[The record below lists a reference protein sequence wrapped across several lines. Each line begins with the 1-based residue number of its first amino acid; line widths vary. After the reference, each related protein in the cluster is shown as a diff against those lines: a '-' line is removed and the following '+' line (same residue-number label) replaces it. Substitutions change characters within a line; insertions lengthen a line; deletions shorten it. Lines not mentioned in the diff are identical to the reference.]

1 MRRVAALYPQ
11 EVLLTASSSS
21 SQRGALYV
29 LDPASS
35 SQTPL
40 LHLKGTTHA
49 APHGVSFVPSATHA
63 AHDAGTSGLVAAM
76 ESDKAVVSVY
86 SWQRDQPVARLVL
99 PQKMRCLALSPCGT
113 YLAAG
118 GPDGRLCVW
127 DVGTGS
133 LLSSL
138 EVHYRAV
145 TVLRWTPDSA
155 ALITASEDARVCVW
169 SVPGIFHATDLAGA
183 STGALPTPY
192 ATFSDH
198 TLEVTD
204 LAVAPG
210 AFPAAA
216 RVWSASLDGTVKL
229 WDLSARRLVSTFV
242 VDEPVRH
249 LALDPLER
257 FLLVNA
263 EQGVRRVD
271 LYEPQGG
278 AARGGGGAAGHS
290 TPVSDAPRVSVPD
303 SVTALAL
310 SHASSHA
317 ALGTRSGAIYLV
329 DVLTLQ
335 TVRVL
340 QAGASLAK
348 AAVPTPV
355 TYIGTLV
362 RPIDLMGHLPWQGA
376 KRHARQDSGTSSSAY
391 VQALPLRAVATQLA
405 RTIQPPLH
413 APHMLLRVG
422 AGAASSAA
430 SVQRW
435 LSAGQGTAP
444 AVPAARAG
452 AEALADSAPLAS
464 TASPGDVAALRAQV
478 SALEAQVQHAKA
490 LNDDMWQRLVQ
501 LRAGATTT

>member
-1 MRRVAALYPQ
+1 MASVRRVAALYPQ

-40 LHLKGTTHA
+40 LHLKGATHA
-49 APHGVSFVPSATHA
+49 APQGVSFVPSATHA

-76 ESDKAVVSVY
+76 ESDKAIVSVY
-86 SWQRDQPVARLVL
+86 SWQRDQPIARLVL
-99 PQKMRCLALSPCGT
+99 PQKMQCLALSPCGT
-113 YLAAG
+113 FLAAG
-118 GPDGRLCVW
+118 SPEGRLCAW
-127 DVGTGS
+127 DVGTGA
-133 LLSSL
+133 LLTSL

-169 SVPGIFHATDLAGA
+169 SVPALFHVTDLAG
-183 STGALPTPY
+183 TGTGTLPTPY

-198 TLEVTD
+198 TLPVTD

-210 AFPAAA
+210 AFPAAS

-229 WDLSARRLVSTFV
+229 WDVSARRLVSTLV
-242 VDEPVRH
+242 VDEPVHH

-257 FLLVNA
+257 FLFVNA
-263 EQGVRRVD
+263 AQGVRRVD

-278 AARGGGGAAGHS
+278 PARGGGGAAGQS
-290 TPVSDAPRVSVPD
+290 VPVSEAPRVSVPD
-303 SVTALAL
+303 TVTALAL
-310 SHASSHA
+310 SHSSSHA

-340 QAGASLAK
+340 QAGGSLAK
-348 AAVPTPV
+348 TAAPTPV
-355 TYIGTLV
+355 TFIGALL
-362 RPIDLMGHLPWQGA
+362 RPVDLMSHLPMHSA
-376 KRHARQDSGTSSSAY
+376 KRSGARHEADACGSAY
-391 VQALPLRAVATQLA
+391 VQSLPLRAVATQLA

-413 APHMLLRVG
+413 APHTLLRVG
-422 AGAASSAA
+422 AAPASSAA
-430 SVQRW
+430 RVQRW
-435 LSAGQGTAP
+435 LSLGHGHDTVASLPG
-444 AVPAARAG
+444 VPSKL
-452 AEALADSAPLAS
+452 EEQ
-464 TASPGDVAALRAQV
+464 TMTTSPGDVAALRADV
-478 SALEAQVQHAKA
+478 SALQAQVQRAKA

-501 LRAGATTT
+501 LRAGATAT

>member
-1 MRRVAALYPQ
+1 MATLRRVAALYPQ

-35 SQTPL
+35 TQTPL

-86 SWQRDQPVARLVL
+86 SWQRDQPIARLVL

-118 GPDGRLCVW
+118 SPDGRLCVW
-127 DVGTGS
+127 DVGTGA
-133 LLSSL
+133 LLTSL

-155 ALITASEDARVCVW
+155 ALVTASEDARVCVW
-169 SVPGIFHATDLAGA
+169 SVPGLFHATDLAGA
-183 STGALPTPY
+183 GTGALPTPY

-229 WDLSARRLVSTFV
+229 WDLSARRLISTFV

-249 LALDPLER
+249 IALDPLER
-257 FLLVNA
+257 FLFLNA
-263 EQGVRRVD
+263 EQGVRRLE
-271 LYEPQGG
+271 LYEPQSG

-290 TPVSDAPRVSVPD
+290 VPVSDAPRVSVPD
-303 SVTALAL
+303 AVTALAL

-340 QAGASLAK
+340 QVGASLAK
-348 AAVPTPV
+348 AAAPTPV
-355 TYIGTLV
+355 TFIGALV
-362 RPIDLMGHLPWQGA
+362 RPLDLMGHLPLQGA
-376 KRHARQDSGTSSSAY
+376 KRTTRQDAGTSSAY
-391 VQALPLRAVATQLA
+391 MQALPLRAVASQLA

-413 APHMLLRVG
+413 APHTLLRVG
-422 AGAASSAA
+422 DGAASAAA

-435 LSAGQGTAP
+435 LSAGQGHAP
-444 AVPAARAG
+444 AAPAARAH
-452 AEALADSAPLAS
+452 AEAADSAAAPA
-464 TASPGDVAALRAQV
+464 DVAALRAQV
-478 SALEAQVQHAKA
+478 SALEAQVQRAKA

-501 LRAGATTT
+501 LRAGATAT